1 MSVHIWEFSNE
12 VHTEDTPA
20 ALQDGEQVEFFGGTL
35 LLNLGPE
42 AEVTCPSVLTDVAE
56 YLWPPVVLGY
66 QFQCLSVTRVS
77 HNLLVMML
85 QSNVMTK
92 LQIVQDIDAVLKT
105 E

>member
-20 ALQDGEQVEFFGGTL
+20 ALRDGEQVEFFGGTL
-35 LLNLGPE
+35 SLNLGPE
-42 AEVTCPSVLTDVAE
+42 AEVTCPSVLTDVAG

-66 QFQCLSVTRVS
+66 QFRCLSVTWVS
-77 HNLLVMML
+77 HNLFVMML

-92 LQIVQDIDAVLKT
+92 LQIVQDIDAVLET

>member
-42 AEVTCPSVLTDVAE
+42 AEVTCPSVLTDVTG

-66 QFQCLSVTRVS
+66 QFQ
-77 HNLLVMML
+77 
-85 QSNVMTK
+85 
-92 LQIVQDIDAVLKT
+92 
-105 E
+105 